1 MLSTPDVLY
10 MHNAH
15 VAYRYMG
22 CAVRNLQIL
31 SFGSERPIKI
41 DALFF
46 DPKRWNWFFQLQF
59 SKKIHPS
66 V

>member
-1 MLSTPDVLY
+1 MFSTPDV
-10 MHNAH
+10 HAH

-22 CAVRNLQIL
+22 CEVL

-46 DPKRWNWFFQLQF
+46 DPKHWNWFFQLQF
-59 SKKIHPS
+59 STNIHL
-66 V
+66 